1 MKVAIYALARNESA
15 NVERWESS
23 CREADVRVVTDT
35 GSTDNT
41 VELLETAGVTVARGA
56 PIPWRWDDAHNLSLM
71 HAPADADVVIRL
83 DLDEALDPGWR
94 EALERDWR
102 PETTKLRYWYWW
114 SDAIRFRCDR
124 IHTRTGYRWTGATH
138 EGLVRWD
145 GDEVQTQSDGVV
157 IRHHRQ
163 PGKTHSTDLTLLRQA
178 VRENPTDARMQWYF
192 ARELDY
198 AGDKAAADEFAK
210 YLRMPGGAPN
220 ERAYARLVLSRLDPK
235 GANLHTLGAMMESPL
250 EPEAYV
256 HVAELAWAKGDAVG
270 TLYWARQALNCS
282 DENRSHAS
290 DQSCYGDLPADLAY
304 SAAFELGLMDEALAH
319 AREAAIRNP
328 ADRRHADNVA
338 AIERMVVQDGP
349 KP

>member
-15 NVERWESS
+15 NVDRWESS

-41 VELLETAGVTVARGA
+41 VELLEAAGVTVARGA

-94 EALERDWR
+94 EALERDWK

-114 SDAIRFRCDR
+114 SDTVRFRCDR

-163 PGKTHSTDLTLLRQA
+163 PGKTHKTDLTLLRQA
-178 VRENPTDARMQWYF
+178 VRENPADARMQWYL
-192 ARELDY
+192 AREMDY
-198 AGDKAAADEFAK
+198 ADDPACVDEFAK
-210 YLRMPGGAPN
+210 YLAMPGGAPN
-220 ERAYARLVLSRLDPK
+220 ERAYARRALSRRDDPRRSR
-235 GANLHTLGAMMESPL
+235 HILGSMIESPL

-256 HVAELAWAKGDAVG
+256 NVAGLAFQKKDPVG
-270 TLYWARQALNCS
+270 QLYWARQALNCS

-290 DQSCYGDLPADLAY
+290 DPACYGDLPADFAY
-304 SAAFELGLMDEALAH
+304 SAAYELGLMIEALAH
-319 AREAAIRNP
+319 AREAARRNP
-328 ADRRHADNVA
+328 ESQRHADNVA
-338 AIERMVVQDGP
+338 AIERMVVEEGP

>member
-1 MKVAIYALARNESA
+1 MKVAIYALARNEAA

-41 VELLETAGVTVARGA
+41 VELLKAAGVTVARGA
-56 PIPWRWDDAHNLSLM
+56 PVPWRWDDAHNLSLM

-94 EALERDWR
+94 EALERDWK

-114 SDAIRFRCDR
+114 SDTVRFRCDR

-145 GDEVQTQSDGVV
+145 GEEVQTQSDGVV

-163 PGKTHSTDLTLLRQA
+163 PGKVHKTDLTLLRQA
-178 VRENPTDARMQWYF
+178 VRENPTDARMQWYL
-192 ARELDY
+192 AREMDY
-198 AGDKAAADEFAK
+198 ADDPACVDEFAK
-210 YLRMPGGAPN
+210 YLSMSGGAPN
-220 ERAYARLVLSRLDPK
+220 ERAYARRALSRRDEPRRSRHILCS
-235 GANLHTLGAMMESPL
+235 MIESPL

-256 HVAELAWAKGDAVG
+256 SVAGLAFKKKDPVG
-270 TLYWARQALNCS
+270 QLYWARQALNCS

-290 DQSCYGDLPADLAY
+290 DPACYGDLPADFAY
-304 SAAFELGLMDEALAH
+304 SAAYELGLVDEALAH
-319 AREAAIRNP
+319 AREAARRNP
-328 ADRRHADNVA
+328 ESKRHADNVA
-338 AIERMVVQDGP
+338 ALERMVVEEGP